1 MSEISKKII
10 IDELIEDSHPAP
22 VEDVI
27 FYALQKYAKQNK
39 ETWGGAIAYA
49 VSKRMEDAE
58 NEKNPIIQNEP
69 IVSEF
74 LK

>member
-49 VSKRMEDAE
+49 V
-58 NEKNPIIQNEP
+58 
-69 IVSEF
+69 
-74 LK
+74 